1 MAARL
6 VQTAAQG
13 RTVSCVRFVNEE
25 RAALLGRLG
34 VRTVGDELYA
44 VPKRYLDFTAVTP
57 VALTA
62 VGQEAT
68 VVVTVDRVEVKK
80 PRPRMVVVEL
90 SCYDETAP
98 LIVSYFGQPWLASQ
112 FRHGQRVAFSGKVG
126 FSYGFKRMNGA
137 YHDLVQDS
145 SEDGGAARLTML
157 PVHRATEGLS
167 QQWARRIASC
177 AIEDFGDVCDFWPAR
192 QRARRLLMP
201 LSRALRA
208 IHFPVDADEAEEA
221 RRRLA
226 YDELCLLQ
234 LALAARRDSSLP
246 GVHPVSHVVDGPAAR
261 RIRAAMPFAPTDDQ
275 ERAVAE
281 ILADMAG
288 PRPMNRLLLG
298 DVGTGKT
305 AVATLVLGAVADT
318 GTQAAVMAPTG
329 VLAAQYAEKVGPVLD
344 EAGVGWA
351 LLTGA
356 TKASERSHILE
367 GLAGGAICVLFGT
380 HALLTSDVEFAR
392 LSLVVID
399 EQQRF
404 GVEQRHALREKGRG
418 ADLLVMTATPI
429 PRTLALTIYGDL
441 ERSYLRT
448 RPVKGAGV
456 ETTVIPKRNRA
467 DAYAAM
473 RAALGEGRQAYVI
486 CPLVGT
492 KEKTDDEGFSHDPA
506 SDALASGE
514 DPSDAKAA
522 EQEAESLQRSVFP
535 QHKVGLLTGRMRPE
549 EKNRVMAQFKAGEID
564 VLVSTTVVEVGV
576 DVPNAT
582 VMLIEDGERFGLAQ
596 LHQLRGRVGRGKYPG
611 HVFIATDAKSPNA
624 AARMEALE
632 RTTDGF
638 ELAEEDLRLR
648 REGDIMGLRQSG
660 DAVLRFVDLARDA
673 DLVVD
678 ARADARE
685 RMEGDSRLVSIANA
699 PVREEVIRRYGD
711 VFTEVGGG

>member
-13 RTVSCVRFVNEE
+13 RAVSCVRFVNEE

-44 VPKRYLDFTAVTP
+44 VPKRYLDFTTVTP
-57 VALTA
+57 VALAA

-167 QQWARRIASC
+167 QQWGRRIASC

-356 TKASERSHILE
+356 TKASERSRILE

-473 RAALGEGRQAYVI
+473 RAALGEGRQ
-486 CPLVGT
+486 
-492 KEKTDDEGFSHDPA
+492 
-506 SDALASGE
+506 
-514 DPSDAKAA
+514 
-522 EQEAESLQRSVFP
+522 
-535 QHKVGLLTGRMRPE
+535 
-549 EKNRVMAQFKAGEID
+549 
-564 VLVSTTVVEVGV
+564 
-576 DVPNAT
+576 
-582 VMLIEDGERFGLAQ
+582 
-596 LHQLRGRVGRGKYPG
+596 
-611 HVFIATDAKSPNA
+611 
-624 AARMEALE
+624 
-632 RTTDGF
+632 
-638 ELAEEDLRLR
+638 RLR
-648 REGDIMGLRQSG
+648 RSAPWWAPRRRPTTRVS
-660 DAVLRFVDLARDA
+660 RTTRPPTPWPRARTPPTP
-673 DLVVD
+673 
-678 ARADARE
+678 RPP
-685 RMEGDSRLVSIANA
+685 SRRPSRSSAA
-699 PVREEVIRRYGD
+699 CSPSTRWA
-711 VFTEVGGG
+711 F